1 MSIDKSEILLS
12 IARAAISRA
21 LHLPFF
27 VDEGAHWLLDPGAS
41 FVTLTQNS
49 QLRGCIGSLQAHRPL
64 LADIK
69 SNAVSAALH
78 DPRFMPLTAKELTGI
93 SIEISLL
100 TAPKSMEFRNE
111 TDALLQ
117 LRPGVDG
124 VIFEFSRY
132 RSTFLPQVWDQLPE
146 PRQFMAHLKR
156 KAGLPD
162 DFWDTGIRLSRYSV
176 SKYSES
182 DKLMAGHPPEK
193 LMAGHPNE
201 QQNG

>member
-1 MSIDKSEILLS
+1 MSTDRGEILLS
-12 IARAAISRA
+12 IARAAISRT
-21 LHLPFF
+21 LHLPLSA
-27 VDEGAHWLLDPGAS
+27 DEGAHWLLDPGAS

-78 DPRFMPLTAKELTGI
+78 DPRFRPLRAQELASTT
-93 SIEISLL
+93 IEISLL
-100 TAPKSMEFRNE
+100 TPPKTMEFRNE
-111 TDALLQ
+111 ADALLR

-124 VIFEFSRY
+124 VIFEFSGY

-162 DFWDTGIRLSRYSV
+162 DFWDAGIRLSRYSV
-176 SKYSES
+176 SKYSE
-182 DKLMAGHPPEK
+182 PEK
-193 LMAGHPNE
+193 LMMEPLAIRPGK
-201 QQNG
+201 